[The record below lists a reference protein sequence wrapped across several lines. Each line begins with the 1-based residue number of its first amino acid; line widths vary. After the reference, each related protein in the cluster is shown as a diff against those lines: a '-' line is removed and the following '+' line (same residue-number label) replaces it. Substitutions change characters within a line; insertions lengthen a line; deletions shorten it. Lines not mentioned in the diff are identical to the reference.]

1 MQGGIERSIFGER
14 MGRVIA
20 IDGPSGAGK
29 STVSKGVAEELGF
42 QFLDTG
48 ALYRAIGL
56 FLLRKKVPYDVP
68 EGELL
73 KSLDAPAIVF
83 RNGRVFLNGEEV
95 SEAIRTTEAGEAA
108 SQFSARK
115 AVRELLL
122 NVQRDTALHT
132 DIVAEG
138 RDMGT
143 VVFPTAWRKFYL
155 DASEETRARRRY
167 LQLKA
172 KGSEITME
180 EAMRDV
186 RDRDRRDMSRDIA
199 PLRRADDAMY
209 VDTTDMGLE
218 TVISTIVRSLDR

>member
-1 MQGGIERSIFGER
+1 

-56 FLLRKKVPYDVP
+56 FLLRKKVPFDVS
-68 EGELL
+68 EAELL
-73 KSLDAPAIVF
+73 KSLNAPAIVF
-83 RNGRVFLNGEEV
+83 RSGRVFLNGQEV

-115 AVRELLL
+115 AVRDLLL
-122 NVQRDTALHT
+122 NVQRDAAVHT

-186 RDRDRRDMSRDIA
+186 RDRDRRDRSRDIA

-218 TVISTIVRSLDR
+218 TVISTIVRSLNC